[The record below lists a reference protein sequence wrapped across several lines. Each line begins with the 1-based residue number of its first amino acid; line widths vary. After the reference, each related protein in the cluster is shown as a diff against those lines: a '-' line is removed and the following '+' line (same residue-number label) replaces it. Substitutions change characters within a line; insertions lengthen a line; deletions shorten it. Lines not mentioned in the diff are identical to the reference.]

1 MDELNLL
8 IDEYMILHPKATNPM
23 RWFWIAGIEYLIEK
37 LKKANGRELIYVLD
51 KESVFDGGYITFKE
65 N

>member
-8 IDEYMILHPKATNPM
+8 IDEYLNMHPNAINPLE
-23 RWFWIAGIEYLIEK
+23 WFWIAGPDYLIDK
-37 LKKANGRELIYVLD
+37 LKKANGRELIYVLAN
-51 KESVFDGGYITFKE
+51 ESVFDGGHIAYKE

>member
-8 IDEYMILHPKATNPM
+8 IDEYMILHPKAKNPM
-23 RWFWIAGIEYLIEK
+23 EWFWIAGIEYLIEK

-51 KESVFDGGYITFKE
+51 KESVFDGGYITYKE